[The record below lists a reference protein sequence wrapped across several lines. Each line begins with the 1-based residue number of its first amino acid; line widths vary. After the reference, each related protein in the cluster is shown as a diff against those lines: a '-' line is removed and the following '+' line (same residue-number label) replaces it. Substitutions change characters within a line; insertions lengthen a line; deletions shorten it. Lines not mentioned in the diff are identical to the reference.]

1 MTDTS
6 LRTALE
12 LTIQEFN
19 QWAAD
24 KPLWSK
30 MSFPELKG
38 VFTEKMKRNIRGT
51 DSRVLP
57 GMFVPGIIEHFFVEN
72 DKIRYMLFDPK
83 SVHLS
88 YEKKFLEDC
97 NSELARIS
105 FSMVGGGL
113 GSSFITSLNS
123 TIQSINHFKIT
134 V

>member
-38 VFTEKMKRNIRGT
+38 VFTEKMKRNMKAT
-51 DSRVLP
+51 DSRVTSSLFTP
-57 GMFVPGIIEHFFVEN
+57 AILEYFLVEN
-72 DKIRYMLFDPK
+72 DRIRYMMFDPK

-88 YEKKFLEDC
+88 YEKAFLADC
-97 NSELARIS
+97 NSELAKIS
-105 FSMVGGGL
+105 FSMIGGGL
-113 GSSFITSLNS
+113 GQGFITSLNS